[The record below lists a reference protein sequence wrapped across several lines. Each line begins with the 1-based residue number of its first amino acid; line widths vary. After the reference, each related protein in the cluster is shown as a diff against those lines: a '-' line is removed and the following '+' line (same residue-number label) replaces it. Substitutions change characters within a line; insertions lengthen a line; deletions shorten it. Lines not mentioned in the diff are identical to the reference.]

1 MMVFSPE
8 AVVTAEKL
16 KRIVNYVGTMLLWT
30 S

>member
-8 AVVTAEKL
+8 TVVTAEKL